1 MISQLF
7 QVIILSKGVLSIL
20 ELNWNLRF
28 REKKKNLKICG
39 QVLTSSTQVENR
51 LFHVVERTRT
61 GVKCTKMKNARAK
74 PAKLLF
80 FIVKYENL

>member
-1 MISQLF
+1 MNQ
-7 QVIILSKGVLSIL
+7 
-20 ELNWNLRF
+20 RF
-28 REKKKNLKICG
+28 REQKKKLKFCG
-39 QVLTSSTQVENR
+39 QVLTSSTSGQNR

-80 FIVKYENL
+80 FIVKYGNL